1 MSLFKRIPLFLL
13 IAALLTACS
22 DDERKQFEH
31 AGGKITMALDNQPST
46 LIPQNVT
53 DFYSATV
60 LSQVT
65 EGLVGIDSKTLKIV
79 PRVAKRWTK
88 SSDGKTYTFFLR
100 DDVLFHE
107 NEVFKDE
114 DDRKLTAADVIK
126 SFELGCTKDKK
137 GEPLATYSMV
147 CKSLVLGADA
157 FHEGKAKNISGII
170 GKGNKVIFKLE
181 HSDHNFLYKLAQVT
195 SHIISK
201 KVAEKGELTDVV
213 GTGPFTFHKM
223 TGSREQ
229 PRLLLLKN
237 PDYYLQDEDG
247 NALPYLDSLEFVF
260 QSRKLEQLEMFENRQ
275 IDLIKGLPTS
285 QITKMMEGR
294 MKDFNSKP
302 PKLILDDNPL
312 LETNYYIF
320 DMQDERFKDPKVR
333 MAFNYALDR
342 SVIGSDILRNQINDV
357 GEYGITPPVRRSL
370 KGYDF
375 KGIKESGYQHNPE
388 KARRLLAEA
397 GYPNGEGFGT
407 VELRYNI
414 NDVHSAVADEFSK
427 QIRSVLNINV
437 NIDGSSFEQLIIDAE
452 TGNGDIFRLGW
463 TADYPSPESFLVNFY
478 GKNVPESLD
487 EPSKVNKSRY
497 VNPVF
502 DEFYERATGTKKQTD
517 QLTFFAKAEKVLLN
531 DPPLIP
537 LWYSGDYAIIYADV
551 RNFYFNSLNYLDF
564 TYVYKKKWTKEEFL
578 KKHVG
583 ESK

>member
-1 MSLFKRIPLFLL
+1 MLS
-13 IAALLTACS
+13 ACS
-22 DDERKQFEH
+22 EDAPKQFEH
-31 AGGKITMALDNQPST
+31 AGGKITMALTNQPST
-46 LIPQNVT
+46 YIPQHVA

-60 LSQVT
+60 LSQIT
-65 EGLVGIDSKTLKIV
+65 EGLVGIDPKTLKIV
-79 PRVAKRWTK
+79 PRIAEKWTK
-88 SSDGKTYTFFLR
+88 SPDGKTYTFTLR
-100 DDVLFHE
+100 KDVRFHKHK
-107 NEVFKDE
+107 VFKTDE
-114 DDRKLTAADVIK
+114 DRTLTAQDVIR
-126 SFELGCTKDKK
+126 SFEIGCTKNDK
-137 GEPLATYSMV
+137 GEPVATYNMV
-147 CKSLVLGADA
+147 CKALVEGADA
-157 FHEGKAKNISGII
+157 FHNGEAKNISGIT
-170 GKGNKVIFKLE
+170 GNDNTVTFKLV
-181 HSDHNFLYKLAQVT
+181 HSDHNFLYKLAQVS

-201 KVAEKGELTDVV
+201 KVADAGYLTDVI
-213 GTGPFTFHKM
+213 GTGPFTYHEL
-223 TGSREQ
+223 TGSQEQ
-229 PRLLLLKN
+229 PVLVLTKN
-237 PDYYLQDEDG
+237 EDYYLKDKEG
-247 NALPYLDSLEFVF
+247 NALPYLDRLEFVF
-260 QSRKLEQLEMFENRQ
+260 QSRKMAQLEMFENRS

-320 DMQDERFKDPKVR
+320 DMNDERFKDPKVR
-333 MAFNYALDR
+333 MAFNYAINKDI
-342 SVIGSDILRNQINDV
+342 IGSDILRNQINDV
-357 GEYGITPPVRRSL
+357 GVYGITPPVLRTL

-375 KGIKESGYQHNPE
+375 RGIKEAGYDYNPE
-388 KARRLLAEA
+388 KARQLLAEA

-407 VELRYNI
+407 VQLRYNI
-414 NDVHSAVADEFSK
+414 NDIHSAVADEFSK

-437 NIDGSSFEQLIIDAE
+437 NIDGSTFEQLIADAE

-478 GKNVPESLD
+478 GKNVPESMS

-497 VNPVF
+497 KNPVF
-502 DEFYERATGTKKQTD
+502 DEFYERAKATEKQTD
-517 QLTFFAKAEKVLLN
+517 QLKYFAKAEKVLLN

-578 KKHVG
+578 NKHVG